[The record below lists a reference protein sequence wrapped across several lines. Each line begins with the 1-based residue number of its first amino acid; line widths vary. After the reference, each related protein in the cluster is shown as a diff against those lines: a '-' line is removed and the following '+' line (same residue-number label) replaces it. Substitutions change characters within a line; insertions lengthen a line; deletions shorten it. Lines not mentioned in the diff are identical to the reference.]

1 VTSSIKE
8 HIGVVFDDLRIPN
21 KLTLQSIDKVFTHIY
36 ETWNSQTLFSLIKEF
51 ELPSINEIK
60 TFSREMRMKAALS
73 IALSHDS
80 KLLIL
85 DEATAGMDAS
95 GREQVMEI
103 LEDYV
108 GEDRAILISS
118 HISDDIEQL
127 ATQLLFMRDGKIILQ
142 EDKDVLLN
150 NYGIVDQP
158 LEAFNIPNELL
169 IASRKRKNRQISLV
183 SNYQDILE
191 AKPIRSLDDA
201 TKIIMRDDY

>member
-1 VTSSIKE
+1 MTSSIKE

-85 DEATAGMDAS
+85 DEATAGMLS
-95 GREQVMEI
+95 
-103 LEDYV
+103 
-108 GEDRAILISS
+108 LI
-118 HISDDIEQL
+118 HI
-127 ATQLLFMRDGKIILQ
+127 
-142 EDKDVLLN
+142 
-150 NYGIVDQP
+150 
-158 LEAFNIPNELL
+158 
-169 IASRKRKNRQISLV
+169 
-183 SNYQDILE
+183 
-191 AKPIRSLDDA
+191 
-201 TKIIMRDDY
+201 